1 MVGYKIQTL
10 KDMIDYTNEDNLDRF
25 LNDLEV
31 VLSTTHALE
40 KTGLKVDESFIWVD
54 DGKNIST
61 INIKTK

>member
-31 VLSTTHALE
+31 VLRTTHALE